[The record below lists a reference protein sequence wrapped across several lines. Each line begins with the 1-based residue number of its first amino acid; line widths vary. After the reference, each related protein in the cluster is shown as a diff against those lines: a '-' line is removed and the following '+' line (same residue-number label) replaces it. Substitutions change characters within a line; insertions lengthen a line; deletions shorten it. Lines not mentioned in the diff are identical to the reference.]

1 MKRSAIGA
9 IGAQGAQALA
19 SFTLQIIVVRTLGLD
34 GLGTFSILYGVMVL
48 VAGLMTGFVGDSLV
62 VLERRERPI
71 RSALEQY
78 ALGLSTVAAAISAV
92 VTWASGLVTV
102 SQAVL
107 FALAIVLFALE
118 ELMRRLLMANIGF
131 WRVAA
136 IDLAAFAG
144 TMCVIGIAA
153 LGGRL
158 SLDLVLIAVSV
169 GQVVAI
175 GLGVVLLPREERFA
189 VAFVRGGYGGVFG
202 YGFWRASQQ
211 LLRPGLLT
219 VVRTLVTIFLGLA
232 ATGLLETAR
241 VYVAPAMLVI
251 SGLTSFLFVSYA
263 RDKAAKVGDQLP
275 KADRAVGALLGVTV
289 VMGLVLVLALP
300 PLGPFLFGTTPQLA
314 AVLGWLAYTASVSAV
329 TPYGALAAVGG
340 RQALVF
346 AIRLADTLVSALAVV
361 VMMMLG
367 AEAAYAPIALAIGSI
382 AGGVAIRT
390 IILSPMVRR
399 ERRTES

>member
-1 MKRSAIGA
+1 MRRSAIGA

-19 SFTLQIIVVRTLGLD
+19 SFTLQIIVVRSLGLD

-48 VAGLMTGFVGDSLV
+48 VAGLITGFVGDSLV
-62 VLERRERPI
+62 VLDRRDRPI

-78 ALGLSTVAAAISAV
+78 ALGVSTLAAVISAAV
-92 VTWASGLVTV
+92 GYLSGLVTV
-102 SQAVL
+102 SQTVL
-107 FALAIVLFALE
+107 FGLAVVLFALE

-144 TMCVIGIAA
+144 TMGVIGVAA
-153 LGGRL
+153 LDGRI
-158 SLDLVLIAVSV
+158 SLELVLIAVSV

-189 VAFVRGGYGGVFG
+189 VTFVRGGHRTVAG

-211 LLRPGLLT
+211 LLRPALLT
-219 VVRTLVTIFLGLA
+219 IVRTLVTVFLGLA

-263 RDKAAKVGDQLP
+263 RDRTAKVGDQLP
-275 KADRAVGALLGVTV
+275 KADRAVGALLAITV
-289 VMGLVLVLALP
+289 LMGLVLVLALSL
-300 PLGPFLFGTTPQLA
+300 LGPALFGTTPQLT
-314 AVLGWLAYTASVSAV
+314 AVIGWLAYTASVSAV

-340 RQALVF
+340 RQMLVF
-346 AIRLADTLVSALAVV
+346 TIRLADTLLSAVAVV
-361 VMMMLG
+361 VMLALG
-367 AEAAYAPIALAIGSI
+367 ADAAYAPVALAIGSI
-382 AGGVAIRT
+382 AGGIAIRMF
-390 IILSPMVRR
+390 ILSPLARA
-399 ERRTES
+399 ERRTEG